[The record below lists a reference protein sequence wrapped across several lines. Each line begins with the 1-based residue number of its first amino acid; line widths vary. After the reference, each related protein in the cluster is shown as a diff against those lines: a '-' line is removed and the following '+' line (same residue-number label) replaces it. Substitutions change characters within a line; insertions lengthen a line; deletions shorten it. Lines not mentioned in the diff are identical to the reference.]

1 MFVIHGSSRQNGNTE
16 ALTHMMIENIETE
29 QIYLLDHTVYPI
41 TDQRHD
47 AEGFQSVNDDYEQLT
62 KRMLEHDTII
72 FATPLYWYG
81 MSGHMKNFVDRWSQ
95 SLRDTSLH
103 FKEKMK
109 GKKMYVVIVG
119 GDNPKLKALPLIAQ
133 FQYIFDFVGSSFE
146 GYVIGDA
153 NGLDEIKNDAEA
165 LAKAQLYNNKF
176 KNSEQK

>member
-16 ALTHMMIENIETE
+16 ALTHMMIEGIETE
-29 QIYLLDHTVYPI
+29 QIHLRDHTVHPI

-47 AEGFQSVNDDYEQLT
+47 AEGFQPVNDDYEQLT

-109 GKKMYVVIVG
+109 GKKNVCCHRWRR
-119 GDNPKLKALPLIAQ
+119 Q
-133 FQYIFDFVGSSFE
+133 S
-146 GYVIGDA
+146 
-153 NGLDEIKNDAEA
+153 
-165 LAKAQLYNNKF
+165 
-176 KNSEQK
+176 

>member
-16 ALTHMMIENIETE
+16 ALTHMMIEDIETE
-29 QIYLLDHTVYPI
+29 QIYLRDHTVYPI

-81 MSGHMKNFVDRWSQ
+81 MSGHMKNFVDRRSQ

-109 GKKMYVVIVG
+109 GKNVCCHRWRG
-119 GDNPKLKALPLIAQ
+119 
-133 FQYIFDFVGSSFE
+133 
-146 GYVIGDA
+146 
-153 NGLDEIKNDAEA
+153 
-165 LAKAQLYNNKF
+165 
-176 KNSEQK
+176 

>member
-16 ALTHMMIENIETE
+16 ALTHMMIEDIETE
-29 QIYLLDHTVYPI
+29 QIYLRDHTVYPI

-81 MSGHMKNFVDRWSQ
+81 MSGHMKIFVDRWSQ

-119 GDNPKLKALPLIAQ
+119 GDNPKVKALPLIAQ
-133 FQYIFDFVGSSFE
+133 FQYILDFVGSSFE
-146 GYVIGDA
+146 GYVIGNA

-165 LAKAQLYNNKF
+165 LAKAQLYNDTF

>member
-1 MFVIHGSSRQNGNTE
+1 MFVIHGSSRQHGNTE
-16 ALTHMMIENIETE
+16 ALTHMVIDGIETE
-29 QIYLLDHTVYPI
+29 QIYLRDHIVHPI
-41 TDQRHD
+41 IDQRHD
-47 AEGFQSVNDDYEQLT
+47 VEGFQPVNDDYEQLT

-95 SLRDTSLH
+95 SLRDKTLH

-146 GYVIGDA
+146 GYIIGDA
-153 NGLDEIKNDAEA
+153 NGLDEIKNDVEA
-165 LAKAQLYNNKF
+165 LTKVQLYNSQF
-176 KNSEQK
+176 KNQKQK

>member
-16 ALTHMMIENIETE
+16 ALTHMVIDGIETE
-29 QIYLLDHTVYPI
+29 QIYLRDHIVHPI
-41 TDQRHD
+41 IDQRHD
-47 AEGFQSVNDDYEQLT
+47 AEGFQPVNDDYKQLLE
-62 KRMLEHDTII
+62 RMLEHDTII

-95 SLRDTSLH
+95 SLRDISLH

-153 NGLDEIKNDAEA
+153 NGLDEIQNDAEA
-165 LAKAQLYNNKF
+165 IANVQLYNNKF
-176 KNSEQK
+176 KNSQQK

>member
-16 ALTHMMIENIETE
+16 FLTHMMIDGIETE
-29 QIYLLDHTVYPI
+29 QIYLRDHTVYPI

-47 AEGFQSVNDDYEQLT
+47 AEGFQSVDDDYEQLT

-81 MSGHMKNFVDRWSQ
+81 MSGHMK
-95 SLRDTSLH
+95 TSSIAGH
-103 FKEKMK
+103 KVCVIHPFISKKNERQ
-109 GKKMYVVIVG
+109 KMYVVIVG

-153 NGLDEIKNDAEA
+153 NGLDEIQNDAEA
-165 LAKAQLYNNKF
+165 LAKAQIYNNEF
-176 KNSEQK
+176 KNQKLK

>member
-16 ALTHMMIENIETE
+16 TLTHMMVDGTE
-29 QIYLLDHTVYPI
+29 AEHIYLRDHTVHPI

-47 AEGFQSVNDDYEQLT
+47 AEGFQPVNDDYEQLIEH
-62 KRMLEHDTII
+62 MLEHDTII

-95 SLRDTSLH
+95 SLRDKTLH

-146 GYVIGDA
+146 GYIIGDA
-153 NGLDEIKNDAEA
+153 NGLDEIKNDVEA
-165 LAKAQLYNNKF
+165 LTKVQLYNSEF
-176 KNSEQK
+176 KNQKQK

>member
-1 MFVIHGSSRQNGNTE
+1 
-16 ALTHMMIENIETE
+16 MMIEDIETE
-29 QIYLLDHTVYPI
+29 QIYLRDHTVYPI

-95 SLRDTSLH
+95 SWRDTSLH
-103 FKEKMK
+103 FKEKNERQ
-109 GKKMYVVIVG
+109 KMYVVIVG

-153 NGLDEIKNDAEA
+153 NGLDEIK
-165 LAKAQLYNNKF
+165 KRC
-176 KNSEQK
+176 

>member
-16 ALTHMMIENIETE
+16 TLTHMMIDRIKTE
-29 QIYLLDHTVYPI
+29 QIYLRDYTVHPI

-47 AEGFQSVNDDYEQLT
+47 TEGFQPVNDDYQTLIEQ
-62 KRMLEHDTII
+62 MLEHDTII

-165 LAKAQLYNNKF
+165 LTKAQLYNSEF
-176 KNSEQK
+176 KNHKQK

>member
-16 ALTHMMIENIETE
+16 ALTHMVIDGIETE
-29 QIYLLDHTVYPI
+29 QIYLRDHIVHPI
-41 TDQRHD
+41 IDQRHD
-47 AEGFQSVNDDYEQLT
+47 VEGFQPVNDDYEQLT

-95 SLRDTSLH
+95 SLRNKSLH

-119 GDNPKLKALPLIAQ
+119 GDSPQLKALPLIAQ

-146 GYVIGDA
+146 GYIIGDA

-176 KNSEQK
+176 KNSTQK

>member
-16 ALTHMMIENIETE
+16 ALTHMVIDGIETE
-29 QIYLLDHTVYPI
+29 QIYLRDHIVHPI
-41 TDQRHD
+41 IDQRHD
-47 AEGFQSVNDDYEQLT
+47 VEGFQPVNDDYEQLT

-95 SLRDTSLH
+95 SLRNKSLH

-119 GDNPKLKALPLIAQ
+119 GDSPKLKALPLIAQ

-146 GYVIGDA
+146 GYIIGDA
-153 NGLDEIKNDAEA
+153 NGPDEIKNDAEA

-176 KNSEQK
+176 KNSTQK

>member
-16 ALTHMMIENIETE
+16 ALTHMMIEGVETE
-29 QIYLLDHTVYPI
+29 QIYLRDYTVHPI

-47 AEGFQSVNDDYEQLT
+47 AEGFQTVHDDYEHLT

-119 GDNPKLKALPLIAQ
+119 GDNPQLKALPLIAQ
-133 FQYIFDFVGSSFE
+133 FQYIFDFIGSSFE
-146 GYVIGDA
+146 GYIIGNA
-153 NGLDEIKNDAEA
+153 NGLDEIQNDAEA
-165 LAKAQLYNNKF
+165 LTKAKIYNNEF
-176 KNSEQK
+176 KNSK